1 MSTVKVD
8 TIQTTGGASE
18 IAIDKLK
25 GVSSVSSISVVG
37 EGGTTTTDL
46 QQGLLKSWVNFDG
59 SATDAAARDSFN
71 VSGMTDNSTGNYSV
85 AFGNDF
91 NNAFFATSCA
101 AGDFSGTDDA
111 GNNQYVYNFATG
123 SIRMSIF
130 HYSNGGSVDISV
142 CTLQQSGDLA

>member
-1 MSTVKVD
+1 MSTIKVD
-8 TIQTTGGASE
+8 AIQHT
-18 IAIDKLK
+18 
-25 GVSSVSSISVVG
+25 
-37 EGGTTTTDL
+37 GGTTGMSLASNGIVTIQGEGTATTNL

-85 AFGNDF
+85 AFGNNF

-101 AGDFSGTDDA
+101 AGDFSGTDDP
-111 GNNQYVYNFATG
+111 GNNQYVYNFTSG

-130 HYSNGGSVDISV
+130 NYSSGSACDISV
-142 CTLQQSGDLA
+142 CTLQQSGDLS

>member
-1 MSTVKVD
+1 MSTLKVD
-8 TIQTTGGASE
+8 AIQHT
-18 IAIDKLK
+18 
-25 GVSSVSSISVVG
+25 
-37 EGGTTTTDL
+37 GGTTGMSLASDGIVTIQGEGTATTNL

-85 AFGNDF
+85 AFGNNF

-101 AGDFSGTDDA
+101 AGDFSGTDDP